1 MESEKLEERVNK
13 LEAENRRLQSQMA
26 SYVPAV
32 SVLNDCI
39 TSLEMQT
46 LVHAKP
52 HSHDY
57 KESKVLLFTTIN
69 ILSLVCHCHYR
80 FFFCRCLEGW
90 EENKCSVLF

>member
-57 KESKVLLFTTIN
+57 KESKVLLLLTYNLWYATATTILF
-69 ILSLVCHCHYR
+69 LSLFR
-80 FFFCRCLEGW
+80 GLGR
-90 EENKCSVLF
+90 KQM